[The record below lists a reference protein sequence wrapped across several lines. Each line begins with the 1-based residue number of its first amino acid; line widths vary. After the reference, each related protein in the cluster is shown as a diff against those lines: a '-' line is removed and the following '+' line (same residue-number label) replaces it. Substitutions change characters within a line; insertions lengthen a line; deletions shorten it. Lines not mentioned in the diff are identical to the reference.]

1 MTTKTDEITREYF
14 DSMLISPRYLDGDLP
29 SLGMELWGKKFETP
43 IMTAALSHL
52 HNTCENGM
60 CEFARGAKNAGAVHF
75 VGMCEDDEL
84 EEILATGAETVKI
97 IKPHMN
103 DEVIFGKIERAAKG
117 GAFAVGMDIDH
128 AISHKGEY
136 DDVFGLPM
144 RPKTTA
150 QLAEYVKA
158 ASSVDTTGIPFVVK
172 GVLSAKDAE
181 KSVEAGAAAVLV
193 SHHHGIMDCM
203 TPPLMMLPE
212 IVEAVNGQA
221 KIFVDCGIES
231 GMDVFKALALG
242 ADAVCVGRA
251 LMGPLA
257 EGAKGVT
264 EKIKQ
269 MNSELKVV
277 MARTGA
283 RNIKEIDK
291 SVINFRV
298 FGD

>member
-1 MTTKTDEITREYF
+1 MTTKTDEITREFF
-14 DSMLISPRYLDGDLP
+14 DSMLISPRYLDADLP
-29 SLGMELWGKKFETP
+29 SLEMELWGEKFKTP

-52 HNTCENGM
+52 HNTCEDGM
-60 CEFARGAKNAGAVHF
+60 CEFARGAKDAGAVHF
-75 VGMCEDDEL
+75 VGMCEENEL
-84 EEILATGAETVKI
+84 DGILATGAKTVKI
-97 IKPHMN
+97 IKPHMD
-103 DEVIFGKIERAAKG
+103 DEVIIGKIEHALKG

-128 AISHKGEY
+128 AISYMGEY
-136 DDVFGLPM
+136 DNVFGLPM

-158 ASSVDTTGIPFVVK
+158 ASVPFVVK
-172 GVLSAKDAE
+172 GVLSASDAE
-181 KSVEAGAAAVLV
+181 KSVKAGAAAVLV

-203 TPPLMMLPE
+203 TPPLIMLPE

-251 LMGPLA
+251 LMGPLS

-264 EKIKQ
+264 EKIEQ
-269 MNSELKVV
+269 MNRELSVV

-291 SVINFRV
+291 SVIRFRS
-298 FGD
+298 F